1 MITENDHFSQM
12 KTGHEDIDDDSVN
25 KNLEEP
31 ACDANPIT
39 QAYLYNI
46 KNNVCHPNNSTCT
59 SLNVVMVCK
68 KNFLSENKPREDN
81 SINHYQELKEL
92 NEHLLDWNYVSTTD
106 AHDFR
111 LFCGT
116 L

>member
-1 MITENDHFSQM
+1 M
-12 KTGHEDIDDDSVN
+12 KTGHEDVDDDSVN

-46 KNNVCHPNNSTCT
+46 KNNTHHPNNNTHM
-59 SLNVVMVCK
+59 SLNVIIACK
-68 KNFLSENKPREDN
+68 KNFLSENKPREDD
-81 SINHYQELKEL
+81 SINHYQDLKEL
-92 NEHLLDWNYVSTTD
+92 NEDLLDWNYVSTAD
-106 AHDFR
+106 VFDFR
-111 LFCGT
+111 LF